1 MKLKKHF
8 ELVMAD
14 DKVLCK
20 VELGKVMTTEADLLR
35 YGRALTNRAKGD
47 KDGHNI
53 RQTRV
58 LQRL

>member
-8 ELVMAD
+8 ELVMTG

-20 VELGKVMTTEADLLR
+20 VELSKTAKQPKGEKDASNLR
-35 YGRALTNRAKGD
+35 PTWL
-47 KDGHNI
+47 
-53 RQTRV
+53 